1 MNNLNYYVVDNDKAE
16 ERIIVQRMWKRRV
29 CNNIA
34 VIQGLRATEL
44 DDKILFQTV
53 EGAEGGWCTHPEVWP
68 DMAVEHYV
76 MAPRLPHSMV
86 ARPSAPTDS
95 TLAEV
100 AEVLPQPVSN
110 CRSPISGSVRP
121 FGRGTAE
128 FGHDLAQ
135 ACRQEH
141 LEGDVFHEPRQLC
154 KLLRSIF
161 DSVERSAREV
171 SPVDRHRS

>member
-1 MNNLNYYVVDNDKAE
+1 MVMNRVPGVTGTKNPCGT
-16 ERIIVQRMWKRRV
+16 MRRSSSSKLTPASTV
-29 CNNIA
+29 A
-34 VIQGLRATEL
+34 VPPTVSIHTGLADGLRRM
-44 DDKILFQTV
+44 TV
-53 EGAEGGWCTHPEVWP
+53 PPPFCAGSPYARPRP
-68 DMAVEHYV
+68 RV
-76 MAPRLPHSMV
+76 MAPRLPNSMV

-100 AEVLPQPVSN
+100 ADVLPQPVSN

-154 KLLRSIF
+154 KLPRCVL